1 MIHITKIH
9 KQRKSTTE
17 PAVRRRPCSRRPT
30 AAGVRPLRLATR
42 CGSGSSG
49 PSPRRSGRL
58 LLPVWSSLGGLRL
71 LAGPRLLLP
80 VWTTAAGLHP
90 SKAARPPACTRPRH
104 PHRPAAA
111 AARRPACAA
120 ACARAAAGRP
130 PPASVRRLARPCP
143 RRGGAH
149 RRELGVGGGRAGGEE
164 KFTGRRCRGKK
175 KEIRDGERGAVKI
188 NKRMSIE
195 VSP

>member
-90 SKAARPPACTRPRH
+90 SKAARPPACTRPRNIDTYISRFN
-104 PHRPAAA
+104 HRKQETLIIYLKNNL
-111 AARRPACAA
+111 CK
-120 ACARAAAGRP
+120 GVS
-130 PPASVRRLARPCP
+130 SVIFMQ
-143 RRGGAH
+143 
-149 RRELGVGGGRAGGEE
+149 V
-164 KFTGRRCRGKK
+164 
-175 KEIRDGERGAVKI
+175 
-188 NKRMSIE
+188 NSN
-195 VSP
+195 

>member
-1 MIHITKIH
+1 LIHITKIH

-17 PAVRRRPCSRRPT
+17 PAVRRRPCLRRPT
-30 AAGVRPLRLATR
+30 AAGVPAPLRLATR
-42 CGSGSSG
+42 CGGGSSG

-58 LLPVWSSLGGLRL
+58 LLVGSWRPT
-71 LAGPRLLLP
+71 AGHTRRP
-80 VWTTAAGLHP
+80 AGLHP
-90 SKAARPPACTRPRH
+90 SKAARPPAYTRPRR
-104 PHRPAAA
+104 PRRPAAA

-149 RRELGVGGGRAGGEE
+149 RRELGVGGVRAGGEE

>member
-17 PAVRRRPCSRRPT
+17 PADRRRPCSRRPT

-58 LLPVWSSLGGLRL
+58 LLPVWSSLSGLRL

-130 PPASVRRLARPCP
+130 PPAPVRRLARPCP

-149 RRELGVGGGRAGGEE
+149 RRELGVGGVSA
-164 KFTGRRCRGKK
+164 GRRCRGKK